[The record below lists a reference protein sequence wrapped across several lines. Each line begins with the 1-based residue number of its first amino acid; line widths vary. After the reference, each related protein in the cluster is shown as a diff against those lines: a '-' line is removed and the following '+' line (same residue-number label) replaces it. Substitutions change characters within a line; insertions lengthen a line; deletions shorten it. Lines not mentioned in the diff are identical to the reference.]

1 MEDIMKWID
10 NNIPQL
16 RVPVLIAIA
25 LVSILHHSS
34 VSAKVAMSD
43 VIKDL
48 EDMRDENVF
57 EQDIIPDVEHTLLH
71 IEEHLHNDEEYID
84 TDILEDNRIHV

>member
-1 MEDIMKWID
+1 MKWID

>member
-1 MEDIMKWID
+1 MKWID

-16 RVPVLIAIA
+16 RIPVLIAIV
-25 LVSILHHSS
+25 LVSLLHHSS
-34 VSAKVAMSD
+34 VSAKVSMSD

-57 EQDIIPDVEHTLLH
+57 QQDIIPDVEHTLLH

-84 TDILEDNRIHV
+84 TDILEDNRTHV